1 MGDDNKTS
9 PADLESFDKRLQRT
23 KASIEERDKRAFHQ
37 ASAYS
42 FGFRLAT
49 DLVAGVL
56 AGFGIGWLLDYWL
69 GTSPWLLLI
78 FIPLGIGAGIANVI
92 RAAKSIEARR
102 HLEHTN
108 ADGIPSVPDDDDD

>member
-1 MGDDNKTS
+1 MGDDDKTS
-9 PADLESFDKRLQRT
+9 PGDVEGFDKRLQRT
-23 KASIEERDKRAFHQ
+23 KASIQDRDQQTFHQ
-37 ASAYS
+37 GSAYS

-78 FIPLGIGAGIANVI
+78 FTPIGIAAGIANVV
-92 RAAKSIEARR
+92 RAAKSIEAKR
-102 HLEHTN
+102 HLAHTS
-108 ADGIPSVPDDDDD
+108 ADGVPSVPDDKEE